1 MKKNKLLGNTLLLI
15 ASLIWGTAFVFQ
27 RTGMENIGPI
37 AFSAA
42 RTTLSA
48 LVVGPVALWSI
59 RRTAL
64 STIREKKA
72 YIRHT
77 VIGGICCGLF
87 LTLAGTAQQM
97 GLVYTS
103 AGKGGFISSMYL
115 LPVPFLN
122 LLLFR
127 KRVQWTVWIAVA
139 MAVGGMY
146 LLCLSEGF
154 RLEQGDTLMCM
165 SALLFSF
172 HILCC
177 DYFAPKGDPIAI
189 TAIQFATVALI
200 SWPLSFL
207 LESPSTEGLLSAGI
221 SILYCGLM
229 SGGIGYT
236 FQMIAQRHTDPAPA
250 ALLMS
255 LESVFAVI
263 AGALLLHER
272 MSPRELL
279 GCGVIFASV
288 VLVQIPIPAKSII
301 PSKED
306 TL

>member
-1 MKKNKLLGNTLLLI
+1 MKKNKLLGNALLLI
-15 ASLIWGTAFVFQ
+15 ASVIWGTAFVFQ
-27 RTGMENIGPI
+27 RTGMDNIGPM
-37 AFSAA
+37 AFCAA

-48 LVVGPVALWSI
+48 LVIGPIALWTFRKAEFQSPI
-59 RRTAL
+59 
-64 STIREKKA
+64 EKKA
-72 YIRHT
+72 YHRHT
-77 VIGGICCGLF
+77 IIGGICCGIF

-122 LLLFR
+122 LLIFR

-139 MAVGGMY
+139 MAVVGMY

-154 RLEQGDTLMCM
+154 RLEQGDTLMCL

-207 LESPSTEGLLSAGI
+207 MEEPTAQGLLSAGI

-263 AGALLLHER
+263 AGAILLHER
-272 MSPRELL
+272 MSLRELL
-279 GCGVIFASV
+279 GCGIIFASV
-288 VLVQIPIPAKSII
+288 ILVQIPIPAKSLK
-301 PSKED
+301 SRKED